1 MTDAGVMAVAVFF
14 VAMGAIAL
22 VAPERIV
29 APFGTAGLTADG
41 RNEVRAVYGG
51 FGVAMGVLLVVALGH
66 PALRSG
72 VFVAVA
78 TALAGMAGGRLVA
91 AGVERPVR
99 FYPCWFYAVVEA
111 LMAALLL
118 AAVWRPGG

>member
-22 VAPERIV
+22 VAPEWIV

-51 FGVAMGVLLVVALGH
+51 FGVAIGVLLVVALRH

-72 VFVAVA
+72 VLLAVA

-99 FYPCWFYAVVEA
+99 FYPCWFYAVAEA

-118 AAVWRPGG
+118 AAVWRPGR